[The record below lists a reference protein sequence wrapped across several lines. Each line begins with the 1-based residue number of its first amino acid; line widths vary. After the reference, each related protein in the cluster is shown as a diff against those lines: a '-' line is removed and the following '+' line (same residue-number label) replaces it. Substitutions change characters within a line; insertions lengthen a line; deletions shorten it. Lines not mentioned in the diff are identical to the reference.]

1 MSVQKA
7 VEAEPLA
14 ADKKRVLMQ
23 GALPGC
29 YGIVSCKNP

>member
-23 GALPGC
+23 SALPGC
-29 YGIVSCKNP
+29 YGSSD